1 MTLSSVFK
9 SNQKLLYVISLVAIF
24 IYLISAREYVAA
36 ALTAFAVI
44 SGFLIPDGNRDT
56 CDKLFSDAVINQ
68 MRDVLIK
75 GGNGDLSHRIT
86 TIPDKHVLSS
96 VAWAVNDLLDQ
107 MEQFLRDVEATIIS
121 ADAGNQNRTVF
132 TSGYKGDIKATAL
145 MFKKAA
151 VDIAESFKEK
161 MKGDLSHE
169 FDKASGGIAVG
180 LSQIQR
186 DINQNASHASTIN
199 EMATQSAKESSKS
212 VGEVKIIVQ
221 NLDHLIELI
230 HGSEE
235 TIEALNERTV
245 EIGTVAGLIK
255 DIADQTN
262 LLALN
267 AAIEAARAGEHGRGF
282 AVVAD
287 EVRKLAERTQKATQ
301 EIAITVQT
309 LRQES
314 EAVSENAVKISEIAT
329 HAQSGIKH
337 FESVLRQ
344 AANTSNSVGQ
354 WSKLIND
361 ALFIMLAKI
370 DHIVFKHNV
379 YSAIVNLDQD
389 KSRKIVGH
397 TECRFG
403 KWYHSNDDN
412 ASSFAST
419 PSYKAIDKS
428 HAEVHNSAQK
438 ASECIKRQD
447 CLTVDAKKQII
458 VYVTDMERSSND
470 LFQLLDTMLLEA
482 NSALMSNRR
491 HA

>member
-9 SNQKLLYVISLVAIF
+9 SNQKLLFIVALVSVSV
-24 IYLISAREYVAA
+24 YLAMTGQYAP
-36 ALTAFAVI
+36 AVLSI
-44 SGFLIPDGNRDT
+44 VSVVFGILIPDGNRDS
-56 CDKLFSDAVINQ
+56 CEKLFNDSVIKQ

-75 GGNGDLSHRIT
+75 GGNGDLSNRIT
-86 TIPDKHVLSS
+86 SIPDDHVLSS
-96 VAWAVNDLLDQ
+96 VAWSVNDLLDQ

-121 ADAGNQNRTVF
+121 ADAGNSNRTVF
-132 TSGYKGDIKATAL
+132 TSGYKGDIKATAA

-186 DINQNASHASTIN
+186 DINQNASHANMIN
-199 EMATQSAKESSKS
+199 EIATQSAKESSKS
-212 VGEVKIIVQ
+212 VGEIDLIVK
-221 NLDHLIELI
+221 NLDHLIDLI
-230 HGSEE
+230 HGSQS
-235 TIEALNERTV
+235 TIHALNDRTS
-245 EIGTVAGLIK
+245 EIGTVADLIK

-314 EAVSENAVKISEIAT
+314 EAVSENAEKISEIAID
-329 HAQSGIKH
+329 AQHGIND
-337 FESVLRQ
+337 FEVVLRQ
-344 AANTSNSVGQ
+344 AAQTSDNVGH
-354 WSKLIND
+354 WAKLIND
-361 ALFIMLAKI
+361 ALFVMLAKI

-379 YSAIVNLDQD
+379 YSAIVNLDQE
-389 KSRKIVGH
+389 KSQKIVGH

-403 KWYHSNDDN
+403 KWYHSHESGI
-412 ASSFAST
+412 ASFAST
-419 PSYKAIDKS
+419 PSFKAIDKF
-428 HAEVHNSAQK
+428 HAEVHVSAQK

-447 CLTVDAKKQII
+447 CLTIDAKGKII
-458 VYVTDMERSSND
+458 TYVTDMERSSNE
-470 LFQLLDTMLLEA
+470 LFRLLDSMLIEA
-482 NSALMSNRR
+482 NPQSERL
-491 HA
+491 